1 MEGKPA
7 SIPKTSTKKIGP
19 GVEID
24 TEQTMRLIISEDT
37 CFPPNSNFPFG
48 LQAHNW
54 FYLSNE
60 IYSSFSL
67 FTSAWTSRV
76 KLTRRVFKRDHFLD
90 QTKSNNIHDD
100 QPFLHDS

>member
-37 CFPPNSNFPFG
+37 CFPPNSYFPFG
-48 LQAHNW
+48 LHC
-54 FYLSNE
+54 
-60 IYSSFSL
+60 
-67 FTSAWTSRV
+67 T
-76 KLTRRVFKRDHFLD
+76 
-90 QTKSNNIHDD
+90 
-100 QPFLHDS
+100 